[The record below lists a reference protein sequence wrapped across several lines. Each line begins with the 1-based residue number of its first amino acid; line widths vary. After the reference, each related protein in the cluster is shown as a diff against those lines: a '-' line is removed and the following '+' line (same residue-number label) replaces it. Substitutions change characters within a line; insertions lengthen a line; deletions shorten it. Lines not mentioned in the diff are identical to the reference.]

1 VTGAWVLKFPKLRLV
16 VTLKEGS
23 HLVAGEDIDKGET
36 VRVENVCTGVFPIPK
51 FFFFLHLITAAGCDT
66 NSPVDLRLYYRSF
79 KALLL
84 RQAVTRTRPLI

>member
-16 VTLKEGS
+16 VTLKEGA

-51 FFFFLHLITAAGCDT
+51 FFFFFTSYYRGRLRHELA
-66 NSPVDLRLYYRSF
+66 SDLRLY
-79 KALLL
+79 
-84 RQAVTRTRPLI
+84 